1 MPKAPFMKEIIDM
14 LDLNKIKKFYPVKEF
29 QRMRRPATDREKIF
43 AKASDKDCY
52 SRHIKKS

>member
-29 QRMRRPATDREKIF
+29 QRMRRLATDREKIF

-52 SRHIKKS
+52 SRHIK